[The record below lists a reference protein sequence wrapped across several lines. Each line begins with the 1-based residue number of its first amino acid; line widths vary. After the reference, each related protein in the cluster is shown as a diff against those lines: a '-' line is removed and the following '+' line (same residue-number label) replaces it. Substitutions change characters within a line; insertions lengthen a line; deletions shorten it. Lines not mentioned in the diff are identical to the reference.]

1 MNPNEIKKLKEKAPF
16 PIIVL
21 VILLILPT
29 FFIAPLEENLNNQI
43 SKFKSLLR
51 KSRKNLKKRE
61 TYKKQK
67 NELKKLNSV
76 LDNIQKEL
84 PEDSEL
90 PEIINTINDVAEHHY
105 VFIEFV
111 RYELDS
117 SFDGLNI
124 PCYTISMNLEAD
136 YSNIR
141 HFIAGLESLP
151 NPLMLSEIVVASGK
165 NYKVKLKQL
174 VK

>member
-1 MNPNEIKKLKEKAPF
+1 MNPNEINKLKEKAPF
-16 PIIVL
+16 PVIVL
-21 VILLILPT
+21 VILFILPA
-29 FFIAPLEENLNNQI
+29 FFITPQQEKLSDQI
-43 SKFKSLLR
+43 SKYKSLLS
-51 KSRKNLKKRE
+51 KSRKNLKRRD
-61 TYKKQK
+61 TYEQQK
-67 NELKKLNSV
+67 NELEKLDTA
-76 LDNIQKEL
+76 LGNIHKEL

-90 PEIINTINDVAEHHY
+90 PEIINAINEVAEYNY

-111 RYELDS
+111 TYELNS
-117 SFDGLNI
+117 SFDGLKI

-151 NPLMLSEIVVASGK
+151 NPLILSEIVAASGK